1 MYANRIRNWN
11 VPCRPAKP
19 STQSRPNPM
28 PPVGFVIAP
37 IFFVSQQPSWQ
48 AQLYQAAYERAREAA
63 EVPRH
68 YRRFFSVWN

>member
-11 VPCRPAKP
+11 ARPAKP
-19 STQSRPNPM
+19 GPQSAPTASVPT
-28 PPVGFVIAP
+28 GFVIAP
-37 IFFVSQQPSWQ
+37 IVFSNPHAAWQ
-48 AQLYQAAYERAREAA
+48 AQLYQAAYQRARAQA